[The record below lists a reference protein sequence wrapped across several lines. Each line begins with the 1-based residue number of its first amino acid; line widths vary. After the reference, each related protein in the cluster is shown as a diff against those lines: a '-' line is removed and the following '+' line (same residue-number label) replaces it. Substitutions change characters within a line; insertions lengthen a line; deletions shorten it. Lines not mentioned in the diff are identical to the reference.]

1 MLKKGGE
8 NMLKKEFTC
17 DISGHSCSEKCRYN
31 RPEILC
37 LHYQDTSYYVCDKCL
52 KWIDEYVEKPV
63 AVGKNHYHE
72 KCFKEGL

>member
-1 MLKKGGE
+1 
-8 NMLKKEFTC
+8 MLKKEFTC
-17 DISGHSCSEKCRYN
+17 DISGHSCSKDCRYN

-52 KWIDEYVEKPV
+52 KWIDEYLEKPLV
-63 AVGKNHYHE
+63 VGKNHYHE